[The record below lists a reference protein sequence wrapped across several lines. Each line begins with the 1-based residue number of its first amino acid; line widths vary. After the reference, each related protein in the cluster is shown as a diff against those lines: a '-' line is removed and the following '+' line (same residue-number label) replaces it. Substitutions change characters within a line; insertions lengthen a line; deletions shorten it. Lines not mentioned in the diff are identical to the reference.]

1 MWRKR
6 QRGGFPISV
15 SDNSNDTGSVADLCV
30 DAHLAECMDDNA
42 GRPAADVNAMTPAEA
57 RAVYAQSREMWNTG
71 EPAMAEVRR
80 NMMHLDAVEMP
91 AVTFVPDDA
100 GPGATVFL
108 HGGGWVMGGTAT
120 HDGIMRRLADLT
132 RRPVIGLDYPL
143 APDARRPATVRAC
156 TAAISRIIE
165 DSEGPVVVAG
175 DSAGAELSLS
185 ATLALRDAGAT
196 LPDGLCLAYPALW
209 PRFETE
215 SHNRSGDGRFGLSTE
230 TMRGF
235 WQHYLGDGEALPA
248 SPDLSGLPR
257 CYILGAALDPLL
269 DDAVDLAG
277 LLKAAGVDC
286 ELHVPGGS
294 THGFLHYS
302 AVAPIAMD
310 ALAAMA
316 RFIRSPTG

>member
-1 MWRKR
+1 M
-6 QRGGFPISV
+6 
-15 SDNSNDTGSVADLCV
+15 ADLRV
-30 DAHLAECMDDNA
+30 DPRLAECLADNA
-42 GRPAADVNAMTPAEA
+42 GRPTADVNAMTPAEA

-71 EPAMAEVRR
+71 DPAMAEVRR
-80 NMMHLDAVEMP
+80 RVLQLDDIEMP
-91 AVTFVPDDA
+91 AVTFVPNDA
-100 GPGATVFL
+100 RPGATVFL
-108 HGGGWVMGGTAT
+108 HGGGWVMGSTAT

-132 RRPVIGLDYPL
+132 HRPVIGLDYQL
-143 APDARRPATVRAC
+143 APESQRPVTVRAC
-156 TAAISRIIE
+156 TAAISRIIG
-165 DSEGPVVVAG
+165 DTEGPVVIAG

-185 ATLALRDAGAT
+185 ATLSLRDAGET

-215 SHNRSGDGRFGLSTE
+215 SHNRCGDGRFGLSTD

-235 WQHYLGDGEALPA
+235 WEHYLGDGEALPA
-248 SPDLSGLPR
+248 RPDLSGLPR

-277 LLKAAGVDC
+277 LLEAAGVDR

-302 AVAPIAMD
+302 SAAPVAMD

-316 RFIRSPTG
+316 RFVRSCG